1 MSGEL
6 PSSVPV
12 ADVGTKDAEL
22 ATERIDELAPASGP
36 GSPETNST
44 RGRDFMRDL
53 LGSSFLLT
61 VLALI
66 LAFVAGGILIA
77 ATDPTVQT
85 DSTYFFGRPT
95 DTLGAIWNAV
105 SGAYTALFRGGVYD
119 FTATNVGDGLISIFN
134 SLGFA
139 TPLIVAGLGI
149 AVGFR
154 SGVFNIGGTGQVLAG
169 ATAAGWVGYSFSM
182 PFPIHMIVA
191 IIAGIVAGALWG
203 GLVGA
208 LKALTGAHEVIVTI
222 MLNYVAYYLLEFLL
236 VNPILR
242 KPGGN
247 NPVSPAEKSSAIYFD
262 IIGSHYA
269 LNFGFILTIAAT
281 IFCWWL
287 LSRSSLGFKLRA
299 VGENPRAARVA
310 GIRINRMYV
319 YVMVISGSLVGL
331 AGVYQVLGQTT
342 TGFTTSIDANIGFT
356 AITVALLGRSK
367 PWGVFAAGIVF
378 GILQAGS
385 YTMQADVGVNVNI
398 VPVIQSVIVLFL
410 AAPPIVRSI
419 FRLPAPGARPRAKSK
434 AVAPAAGTVAAK

>member
-1 MSGEL
+1 VSDEL

-12 ADVGTKDAEL
+12 ADTGLEPVDQVSDPT
-22 ATERIDELAPASGP
+22 SGEANP
-36 GSPETNST
+36 
-44 RGRDFMRDL
+44 RDSVSILHEIMS
-53 LGSSFLLT
+53 SSFLLT
-61 VLALI
+61 VLAVLI
-66 LAFVAGGILIA
+66 AFIAGGILIA

-85 DSTYFFGRPT
+85 DSGYFFGRPT
-95 DTLGAIWNAV
+95 DTLGAIWRAV
-105 SGAYTALFRGGVYD
+105 SGAYVALFRGGIYD
-119 FTATNVGDGLISIFN
+119 FTAAGPSGGLISIFN

-169 ATAAGWVGYSFSM
+169 AAAAGWAGYAFTL
-182 PFPIHMIVA
+182 PFPLHMIVA
-191 IIAGIVAGALWG
+191 IVIGVVAGAIWG
-203 GLVGA
+203 GLVGL

-236 VNPILR
+236 INPILR
-242 KPGGN
+242 KPGGQD
-247 NPVSPAEKSSAIYFD
+247 PLSPAEKPSATYFSL
-262 IIGSHYA
+262 IGPNYA

-281 IFCWWL
+281 VFCWWL
-287 LSRSSLGFKLRA
+287 LSRSSLGFKFRA
-299 VGENPRAARVA
+299 VGENRRAARVA
-310 GIRINRMYV
+310 GIRINRMYI

-342 TGFTTSIDANIGFT
+342 SGFTTSIDANIGFS

-385 YTMQADVGVNVNI
+385 YTMQADQGVNVNI
-398 VPVIQSVIVLFL
+398 VPVIQSIIVLFL
-410 AAPPIVRSI
+410 AAPPLVRAI
-419 FRLPAPGARPRAKSK
+419 FRLPSPGLRVRTRAKK
-434 AVAPAAGTVAAK
+434 TAALTEAEVTK